1 MQIKWHFR
9 NKLSENFSEIPSF
22 GPMSSWK
29 PPKGNPN
36 LELFLSKVE
45 QDLSK
50 TIETLT
56 RYSYLSSDEWKAI
69 ISLADRI
76 IVIKKAYKVSAVEVL
91 DRVYYIKDVQ
101 KQPKDENVYKKISFK
116 DQNLSKLVDKSN
128 HFVKGLKTKN
138 CMTEK
143 N

>member
-1 MQIKWHFR
+1 M
-9 NKLSENFSEIPSF
+9 ET
-22 GPMSSWK
+22 
-29 PPKGNPN
+29 PKGNPN

-91 DRVYYIKDVQ
+91 DRVYYIKEVQ